1 MSPAN
6 WFPELYT
13 GDLGILV
20 DIPTGSLHVVRLRSV
35 CPCFI
40 TNDGPGRLTMY
51 IQNNCTISH
60 LLSHTL
66 LCFLDDICFLGPM
79 HHVCRYSECATKQ
92 VRRAAS
98 EQSKLRLPAST
109 SMVGRSQVPK
119 SADLR

>member
-79 HHVCRYSECATKQ
+79 HMSVAIQNVLPNRSDALLPN
-92 VRRAAS
+92 RANYVS
-98 EQSKLRLPAST
+98 QPPLPWSGDHKFPSPRT
-109 SMVGRSQVPK
+109 
-119 SADLR
+119 